1 MILPQ
6 PQNNH
11 MRQISK
17 NTSKKHNKMIEQ
29 LRNQQENLPKHDEA
43 TSSTKPTEATTQTP
57 LTPAS
62 LDNESDVILPSV
74 PRTYSTVKNSVA
86 DEENPQDDVIIHPA
100 IESDNPIPE
109 NISSLSPNKDP
120 PSDDPSK
127 NHNDKATSCDTDE
140 PFPDPDQ
147 SNHTT
152 YNIINAN
159 IMLQEIIIDKFDK
172 QTLIQENYIS

>member
-1 MILPQ
+1 MQ
-6 PQNNH
+6 
-11 MRQISK
+11 QISK
-17 NTSKKHNKMIEQ
+17 NTSKKHNKMIKQ
-29 LRNQQENLPKHDEA
+29 LRNQQENMPKHDEA
-43 TSSTKPTEATTQTP
+43 TASTEPTEATTQTP
-57 LTPAS
+57 LTPTS
-62 LDNESDVILPSV
+62 LDNESNVILPPI
-74 PRTYSTVKNSVA
+74 PRTYSTVENSVA
-86 DEENPQDDVIIHPA
+86 NEENPQDDVIIHQA

-109 NISSLSPNKDP
+109 NILSLSPNKDP

-127 NHNDKATSCDTDE
+127 NHNDKANSRDTDK

-159 IMLQEIIIDKFDK
+159 IVLQEIIIDKFDK